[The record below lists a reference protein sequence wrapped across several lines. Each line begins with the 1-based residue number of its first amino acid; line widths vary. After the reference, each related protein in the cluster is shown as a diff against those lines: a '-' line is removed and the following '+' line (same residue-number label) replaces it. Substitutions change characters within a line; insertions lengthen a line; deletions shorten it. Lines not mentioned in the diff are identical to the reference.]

1 MRIEGSYAFPA
12 PPERI
17 LQTLADA
24 DVLCAA
30 LPGCERLI
38 QLGPPARDGST
49 CYEARLRLHER
60 VYVADLTVIPNPE
73 ARRVLLR
80 LNGRSPDGPF
90 HGEGELALAVPLS
103 DDGHTQGTY
112 TLELEAPGLSETQ
125 AHALANGSGRLF
137 ACAICD
143 QLTEDLRAREQVG
156 NGDDTAD
163 ELLRLGR
170 VDRLIRTET
179 ALGEIV
185 ALRSEKTEPF
195 SPVWFQYTG
204 GMLAGLAVGLSVVA
218 VTAATMRRL
227 RGAHHKR

>member
-1 MRIEGSYAFPA
+1 MHIEGSYAFPA

-49 CYEARLRLHER
+49 SYEARLRLHER
-60 VYVADLTVIPNPE
+60 VYIADLTVTPDPE

-90 HGEGELALAVPLS
+90 HGQGELALAGQQT
-103 DDGHTQGTY
+103 DDGHTQWTY
-112 TLELEAPGLSETQ
+112 SLELEAPGLSETQ
-125 AHALANGSGRLF
+125 ADALANGSGRLF

-143 QLTEDLRAREQVG
+143 QLTEDLRAREQHE
-156 NGDDTAD
+156 NGDDTAE

-179 ALGEIV
+179 SLGEIV
-185 ALRSEKTEPF
+185 ALRPEKTEPF

-227 RGAHHKR
+227 RGPRHKR

>member
-112 TLELEAPGLSETQ
+112 TLELEAPGLSETP
-125 AHALANGSGRLF
+125 AVCASSPAPSAISSPKICALANKSRM
-137 ACAICD
+137 ATTPPTSCCA
-143 QLTEDLRAREQVG
+143 
-156 NGDDTAD
+156 
-163 ELLRLGR
+163 
-170 VDRLIRTET
+170 
-179 ALGEIV
+179 
-185 ALRSEKTEPF
+185 
-195 SPVWFQYTG
+195 WG
-204 GMLAGLAVGLSVVA
+204 GW
-218 VTAATMRRL
+218 TD
-227 RGAHHKR
+227 